1 MTGLLIALLGFGLL
15 ALAVWK
21 SRRARVDAGLVLAV
35 DTFPPEWD
43 ALLERRFAIYP
54 HLPEDLREQL
64 RERVL
69 RFVNEKQFEACG
81 GLEEITGEMR
91 VLVAAQAALL
101 LVGRPKDALYP
112 RLHSILMYPGAFR
125 DRGKRVF
132 GLEDGDDTER
142 DIRLGESWNTGSVIL
157 AWDSVQRGAASDDDG
172 MNVVLHEFAHQL
184 DQADGSTDGVPSLD
198 AAGKYQDWSAIFQR
212 EYEALVDQ
220 ANDPRSDPLLDPYGA
235 ENPAEFFA
243 VATETF
249 FELPEDLE
257 EEHPELY
264 RELRDYYGVDP
275 VKWTRSAHS

>member
-1 MTGLLIALLGFGLL
+1 MTGLLIALLGLGLL
-15 ALAVWK
+15 IFAVWK
-21 SRRARVDAGLVLAV
+21 SQRARVEAGLVLAV
-35 DTFPPEWD
+35 GSFPPEWD
-43 ALLERRFAIYP
+43 DLLDHRFAVYR
-54 HLPEDLREQL
+54 HLPDALRDRL
-64 RERVL
+64 RERIL

-81 GLEEITGEMR
+81 GLETVTVEMR

-101 LVGRPKDALYP
+101 LVGRPKDPLYP
-112 RLHSILMYPGAFR
+112 RLHSILLYPGAFR

-132 GLEDGDDTER
+132 GLEEGDDTER

-157 AWDSVQRGAASDDDG
+157 AWDSVQHGAASDDDG

-184 DQADGSTDGVPSLD
+184 DQADGSTDGTPSLD
-198 AAGKYQDWSAIFQR
+198 AVGKYQDWAAIFQR

-249 FELPEDLE
+249 FELPEDLRE
-257 EEHPELY
+257 KHPELY
-264 RELRDYYGVDP
+264 GELRDYYGVDP
-275 VKWTRSAHS
+275 AEWGIQHRA